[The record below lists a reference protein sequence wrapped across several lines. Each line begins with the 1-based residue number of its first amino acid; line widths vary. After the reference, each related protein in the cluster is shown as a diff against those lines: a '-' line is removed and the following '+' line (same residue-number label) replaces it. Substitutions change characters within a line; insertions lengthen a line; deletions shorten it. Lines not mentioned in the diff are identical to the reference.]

1 MRTGHVLSHSLP
13 DKRRGLLDYFIKFA
27 FKQHK
32 QENMK
37 INANALGT
45 RTIEVTEVQL
55 QIIRRYSLLDR
66 IANSAGIIDED
77 SLNKLRLTVRSLI
90 ASQTMA
96 SKELLELCLVLYHED
111 MKALGLCNLAKC
123 YNEWLV
129 SQEKEESGDAE

>member
-1 MRTGHVLSHSLP
+1 
-13 DKRRGLLDYFIKFA
+13 
-27 FKQHK
+27 
-32 QENMK
+32 MK
-37 INANALGT
+37 INANASGT

-66 IANSAGIIDED
+66 IANSTGIIDED

-96 SKELLELCLVLYHED
+96 SNELLELCLVLYHED
-111 MKALGLCNLAKC
+111 MKALGLNNLVKC

-129 SQEKEESGDAE
+129 SQSSENTEDAE

>member
-1 MRTGHVLSHSLP
+1 
-13 DKRRGLLDYFIKFA
+13 
-27 FKQHK
+27 
-32 QENMK
+32 MK
-37 INANALGT
+37 INANASGT

-55 QIIRRYSLLDR
+55 QIIKRYSLLDR
-66 IANSAGIIDED
+66 IANSAGVIDED

-111 MKALGLCNLAKC
+111 MKALGLNNLIKC

-129 SQEKEESGDAE
+129 SQENEKSEDAE

>member
-1 MRTGHVLSHSLP
+1 
-13 DKRRGLLDYFIKFA
+13 
-27 FKQHK
+27 
-32 QENMK
+32 MK
-37 INANALGT
+37 INANASGT

-96 SKELLELCLVLYHED
+96 SNELLELCLVLYHED
-111 MKALGLCNLAKC
+111 MKALGLNNLIKC
-123 YNEWLV
+123 YNEWLLSQV
-129 SQEKEESGDAE
+129 SEKEGDAE